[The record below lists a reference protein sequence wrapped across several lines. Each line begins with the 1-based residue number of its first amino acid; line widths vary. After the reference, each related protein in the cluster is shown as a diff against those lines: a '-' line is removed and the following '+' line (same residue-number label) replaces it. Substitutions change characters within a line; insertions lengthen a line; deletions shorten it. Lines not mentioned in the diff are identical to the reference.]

1 MQSTILFHRG
11 LQRANPTE
19 LNFSSF
25 GANFI
30 LDLCL
35 EESQIKSEQSFNL
48 FFLEDFRHE
57 KITTSENDM

>member
-19 LNFSSF
+19 LNFSSL

-35 EESQIKSEQSFNL
+35 EENQIKSEQSFSL

-57 KITTSENDM
+57 KITTSERDM